1 MARFIVVHQLGE
13 GAANADFQDLRAAR
27 KHLFKLA
34 ENPNV
39 QWLNGWFLF
48 ETAKQICEY
57 EAQDQETILR
67 ALHESGID
75 TLYPAASIE
84 EVMLSGP
91 NDFPGEFSE

>member
-13 GAANADFQDLRAAR
+13 GAANADFQELRETR

-39 QWLNGWFLF
+39 QWLHSWFVF
-48 ETAKQICEY
+48 ESARQICEY
-57 EAQDQETILR
+57 ESADKATILR

-75 TLYPAASIE
+75 AIYPVVTID